1 MKKKYIIPAIKR
13 AVMLK
18 ARTILCASGITGEG
32 IGYGGVDEEGGKDPS
47 SRQDGW
53 WSDEEE

>member
-18 ARTILCASGITGEG
+18 AHTILCASGVTGEG
-32 IGYGGVDEEGGKDPS
+32 IGYGGVDEEGSVEPS